1 MLKRLAPRLTTTL
14 QTGRTGITLTL
25 ACVSAAL
32 SIGLSAHAVAANVAV
47 AVDQGQGQ
55 GARGVQSAGAAA
67 LPAGWVSS
75 WSMAAQ
81 QVPPAEFAPSFNR
94 APDTAGRTVRQIVVP
109 SFSGAS
115 LRIRLTNRFGTAPLD
130 LRSINVAVSERGS
143 QVVAGTGKPV
153 TFAGRPNVVI
163 PPGEERWS
171 DPVAQAVV
179 AGQPLSVSFVAPGV
193 PATTWHKIASQV
205 SYISMPGDF
214 AANTDGAPFRVRTTA
229 YLWLDGLAVE
239 APGARG
245 VVAIGDSITDGM
257 RSTLN
262 ANRRWPDQ
270 LAARL
275 AREGGASKLA
285 VVNLGI
291 SGNRLLH
298 DSPCYGEALEKR
310 FRSDALGQPGVRD
323 VIVLIGINDIN
334 FGSMAPHSGL
344 DCDVPH
350 VRVQAADVIDGYR
363 RLIAAAHQQ
372 HVRIY
377 GATLTPAGLTDDR
390 ERVRTEIN
398 TWIRTSHAFDGVVDF
413 EAALR
418 DPADPRRLLPKF
430 DSNDHIHP
438 SDAGYA
444 RMAEAVPLEMLG
456 AQ

>member
-1 MLKRLAPRLTTTL
+1 MLKRLAEHLTNGL
-14 QTGRTGITLTL
+14 QKKLL
-25 ACVSAAL
+25 VACMSAAL
-32 SIGLSAHAVAANVAV
+32 GGGLAASAITGNAAT
-47 AVDQGQGQ
+47 QGEGS
-55 GARGVQSAGAAA
+55 VSAPA

-109 SFSGAS
+109 SLSGAS
-115 LRIRLTNRFGTAPLD
+115 FRVRLTNRFGTAPLE
-130 LRSINVAVSERGS
+130 LRAVNAAFAGRGA
-143 QVVAGTGKPV
+143 QIVAGTEKPV

-163 PPGEERWS
+163 PAGEERWS
-171 DPVAQAVV
+171 DPVAQALV
-179 AGQPLSVSFVAPGV
+179 AGQPVAISFVAPGV
-193 PATTWHKIASQV
+193 AATTWHKIASQV

-214 AANTDGAPFRVRTTA
+214 SANVDGAPFRARTTA
-229 YLWLDGLAVE
+229 YLWLDGLAVDS
-239 APGARG
+239 PGARG

-275 AREGGASKLA
+275 ARTGGTDGASKLA

-291 SGNRLLH
+291 SGNRLLN
-298 DSPCYGEALEKR
+298 DSPCYGQALEKR
-310 FRSDALGQPGVRD
+310 FGADALGQPGVRD

-334 FGSMAPHSGL
+334 FGAMPPHSGL
-344 DCDVPH
+344 DCDTPH
-350 VRVQAADVIDGYR
+350 MRVQAADLIEGYR

-372 HVRIY
+372 HVRIF

-390 ERVRTEIN
+390 ERVRTEVN

-413 EAALR
+413 DAALR
-418 DPADPRRLLPKF
+418 DPADARRLLPRY

-444 RMAEAVPLEMLG
+444 RMAEAVPLELLD
-456 AQ
+456 AR